1 MKTLRLLGGAL
12 LVLCSPAALAEGPEG
27 SFPFLVFLLVNARH
41 LLYGVCLAVLFVLV
55 RGQAYRPAGRAGAVP
70 AAEVLF
76 FGLLLALLCP
86 FAARLSWLNGA
97 SLVLLL
103 LILAGGTLLLRRR
116 PDTAPVFPAAAASA
130 FASGLAVFALKG
142 ALQPLLVAEAAAF
155 CCLLLWG
162 WSQWG
167 SSPAPQDEGA
177 VRRKVEREAVARER
191 ERYIRDMHDGLG
203 AELVSTLAAAKTG
216 KLSQEALVDSL
227 QSCLDQ
233 MRLAIDSS
241 GVGTEDLT
249 AALANLRYRME
260 PRLRAAGIRLV
271 WDVSGMPDDFACPP
285 ELSFCALSVLQE
297 ALTNAVKYSGADRLE
312 VKASVNGG
320 ALQLSAADN
329 GRGMAPGAVSD
340 RSQGNGLGLANMGR
354 RVREA
359 GGELSV
365 SEGPQARGVQVLL
378 KLPVA

>member
-1 MKTLRLLGGAL
+1 M
-12 LVLCSPAALAEGPEG
+12 
-27 SFPFLVFLLVNARH
+27 
-41 LLYGVCLAVLFVLV
+41 
-55 RGQAYRPAGRAGAVP
+55 
-70 AAEVLF
+70 LF

-155 CCLLLWG
+155 CGLRLWG

>member
-1 MKTLRLLGGAL
+1 MKKLRLLGGTL
-12 LVLCSPAALAEGPEG
+12 LALCSPAALAEGPEG
-27 SFPFLVFLLVNARH
+27 SFPFLVFLLLNARH
-41 LLYGVCLAVLFVLV
+41 LLYGACLAVLFVLV
-55 RGQAYRPAGRAGAVP
+55 RGQAHRPAERSGAVS
-70 AAEVLF
+70 AAALLF
-76 FGLLLALLCP
+76 FGLLQALLCP
-86 FAARLSWLNGA
+86 FAASLSWLNGE

-103 LILAGGTLLLRRR
+103 LVLAGGTLLLRRR
-116 PDTAPVFPAAAASA
+116 PDAAPVFPAAAASA

-142 ALQPLLVAEAAAF
+142 SLQPLLVAEAASF

-162 WSQWG
+162 WARWG
-167 SSPAPQDEGA
+167 RSPAAQDEGV
-177 VRRKVEREAVARER
+177 VRREAEQEAVARER
-191 ERYIRDMHDGLG
+191 ARYIRDMHDGLG

-260 PRLRAAGIRLV
+260 PRLRAAGIHLV

-285 ELSFCALSVLQE
+285 ELSFCALGVLQE

-312 VKASVNGG
+312 VKASVDGG
-320 ALQLSAADN
+320 VLLLSAADN

-340 RSQGNGLGLANMGR
+340 RSQGNGLGLANMNR

-365 SEGPQARGVQVLL
+365 SAGPQARGVQVRL